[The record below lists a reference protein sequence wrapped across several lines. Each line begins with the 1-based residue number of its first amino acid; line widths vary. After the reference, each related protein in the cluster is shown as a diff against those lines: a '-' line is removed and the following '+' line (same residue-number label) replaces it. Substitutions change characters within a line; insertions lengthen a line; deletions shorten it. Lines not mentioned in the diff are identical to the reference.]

1 MSHRPIKRITALIAI
16 VLLTGCTLS
25 PVKKSVSITSET
37 QVATHDLEKG
47 SALKM
52 FVFQKA
58 YSGEQKEQA
67 GYIVE
72 FEPKITENADK
83 SRSVLIY
90 KD

>member
-1 MSHRPIKRITALIAI
+1 MSHRPMKRITALIAI

-25 PVKKSVSITSET
+25 PVKKSVSTTPET
-37 QVATHDLEKG
+37 QVATHDPEKK

-83 SRSVLIY
+83 SQSVLIY